1 MFDDVIA
8 KESKPRGYYDDKY
21 WSQVKVS
28 QGLAFVEQPETNG
41 LKIEME
47 LRNKV
52 DRMQAFLE
60 RKFPGE
66 DWTNESVPSE
76 NDVVRT

>member
-21 WSQVKVS
+21 LSQVKVS
-28 QGLAFVEQPETNG
+28 QGLAFVEQTETNR
-41 LKIEME
+41 LKNEME

-52 DRMQAFLE
+52 DRMHAFLE
-60 RKFPGE
+60 RKFSGE
-66 DWTNESVPSE
+66 DWTNGSVPSE